1 MQSYVFEMQQDHLA
15 YLKSQKQQEV
25 LERDRANKRVGKMV
39 VDDDESIESS
49 ENEDTRTDM
58 EDAGK

>member
-1 MQSYVFEMQQDHLA
+1 MQQDHLA